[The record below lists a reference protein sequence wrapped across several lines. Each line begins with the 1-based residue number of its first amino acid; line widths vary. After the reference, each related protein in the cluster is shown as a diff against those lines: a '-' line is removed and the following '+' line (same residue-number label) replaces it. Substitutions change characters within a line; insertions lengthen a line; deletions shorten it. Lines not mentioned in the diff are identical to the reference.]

1 MNNPSGR
8 TAPCASGE
16 QRVVEARRPRGQY
29 IYQPTS
35 RRSAPRWP
43 STPPPEQ
50 QCARWLRCRGARTCP
65 VSPCTARTR
74 SAGPRIHEED
84 APGAAAET
92 EAAHGRVERHT
103 VGSVEVH
110 RGSVPPARCQVAI
123 GQHRPP
129 GGVSSIGRDDQ
140 LRRQHLHRRHGLL
153 IKLYIYK
160 STTHIYKSQH

>member
-1 MNNPSGR
+1 MLHACNCVHTSVLMGYTTSRLVSSSANTFLNSG
-8 TAPCASGE
+8 TGE

-50 QCARWLRCRGARTCP
+50 QCARWVRCRGARTCP

-110 RGSVPPARCQVAI
+110 CGSVPPARRAA
-123 GQHRPP
+123 R
-129 GGVSSIGRDDQ
+129 S
-140 LRRQHLHRRHGLL
+140 
-153 IKLYIYK
+153 
-160 STTHIYKSQH
+160 

>member
-50 QCARWLRCRGARTCP
+50 QCARWVRCRGARTCP

-110 RGSVPPARCQVAI
+110 RGSVPPARRAA
-123 GQHRPP
+123 R
-129 GGVSSIGRDDQ
+129 SRLDSIGLPAASPRSAETTNFDVNT
-140 LRRQHLHRRHGLL
+140 
-153 IKLYIYK
+153 
-160 STTHIYKSQH
+160 STVAMASS